1 MFCDGL
7 GCMDRRHLLKN
18 SLALGGLAGLG
29 VARPALAQATANQ
42 NVRVPLMDR
51 PFNLAPIRAHVDRIY
66 DIKCCIRPFR
76 TKGPRLDVE
85 QIGDAM
91 VVHNYGHSGAGWSLS
106 WGSADMQV
114 QKAMSRSPKKI
125 AVIGC
130 GIIGIT
136 SALMA
141 QRAGAQVTIYT
152 KDVFHR
158 TRSVRANGS
167 WTPASHMA
175 LASEAPSNLGDV
187 WEKMTRISWK
197 NLRPYIGMAG
207 NPLAFADH
215 YYLSDTPFD
224 EPLPP
229 PPPSPVPVPEYYELG
244 NRIGD
249 ITPNL
254 QTLTPDLHP
263 FPVKFARRTTRL
275 FFNFSEYGHV
285 LMSDFYAAGGKMVM
299 RDFHTPGELAHL
311 PEKVI
316 INCPGYAAHDWWKD
330 TAMVPHRGQT
340 EWLIPQPEVNYG
352 LTYRNVEALSKSD
365 GVMMIDIGA
374 RNGMPK
380 GYGSSNEVPDRV
392 EAERAVR
399 VMEELYSRFPA
410 NPA

>member
-1 MFCDGL
+1 
-7 GCMDRRHLLKN
+7 MDRRHLLKN

-29 VARPALAQATANQ
+29 TATARTAAAQ
-42 NVRVPLMDR
+42 PARVPLMDR

-85 QIGDAM
+85 QIGDAT

-114 QKAMSRSPKKI
+114 QKAMSHSPKRI

-152 KDVFHR
+152 REVFHR

-175 LASEAPSNLGDV
+175 LASQAPSNLGEV
-187 WEKMTRISWK
+187 WERMTRMSWK
-197 NLRPYIGMAG
+197 NLRQFVGMAG
-207 NPLAFADH
+207 NPVAFADH
-215 YYLSDTPFD
+215 YYLSDAPFD
-224 EPLPP
+224 APVPP
-229 PPPSPVPVPEYYELG
+229 PPPSPIAIPEYYELG
-244 NRIGD
+244 DRIGD
-249 ITPNL
+249 ITPKR
-254 QTLTPDLHP
+254 QELTPDLHP
-263 FPVKFARRTTRL
+263 FPVKYAERTTRM

-285 LMSDFYAAGGKMVM
+285 LMSGFYAAGGKLVM
-299 RDFHTPGELAHL
+299 RDFHSPGELAHL

-365 GVMMIDIGA
+365 GVMVIDTGIPGA
-374 RNGMPK
+374 LPK
-380 GYGSSNEVPDRV
+380 GYGSSNEVPDRA

-410 NPA
+410 NPV